1 MQAGVQFH
9 LPTYKDVPIPELIEL
24 AKTARS
30 GGMTQIWVTD
40 NLQSRNAF
48 VVLAALASKVPIN
61 LGTAVVVQYFRNPVD
76 VADSVA
82 AISEIMDGPEL
93 SIGLARGNPNTPNLV
108 ETGNPVSMLRETAQC
123 LHGLLTG
130 EAVSF
135 ADFPILASYFNFNSK
150 ASFQLNFQPK
160 TTIRLYC
167 GGNGPLSL
175 AVGGEFMDG
184 LIFGGEFK
192 AVAST
197 GRMPEALRTFDA
209 AATKAGK
216 KEALPKIADIK
227 LSVSRNKKAARDFA
241 KHGAGRR
248 LVNLRRRGYTPDD
261 IQRLGV
267 ALEDVDLLDKAE
279 GEGSSTE
286 GLVTDA
292 MVDAVYVAGEP
303 DFCAERMAEV
313 QKTAQEHGF
322 QQLMFSE
329 LGPNV
334 EESMQLLCDEIL
346 PAL

>member
-9 LPTYKDVPIPELIEL
+9 LPTYKDVPISELIEL

-30 GGMTQIWVTD
+30 GGVTQIWVTD

-48 VVLAALASKVPIN
+48 VVLAALASNIPIN

-82 AISEIMDGPEL
+82 AISEIMDGTEL

-108 ETGNPVSMLRETAQC
+108 DTGKPVSMLRETAQC
-123 LHGLLTG
+123 LHGLLAG

-135 ADFPILASYFNFNSK
+135 ADYPTLASYFN
-150 ASFQLNFQPK
+150 
-160 TTIRLYC
+160 
-167 GGNGPLSL
+167 
-175 AVGGEFMDG
+175 
-184 LIFGGEFK
+184 FK

-197 GRMPEALRTFDA
+197 GRMPEALRTFDD

-216 KEALPKIADIK
+216 KEALPKIAEIK
-227 LSVSRNKKAARDFA
+227 LSVSRNKRAARDFA

-248 LVNLRRRGYTPDD
+248 LVNMRRRGYTPDD
-261 IQRLGV
+261 FQKLSV

-279 GEGSSTE
+279 QEGSSTE
-286 GLVTDA
+286 GQVTDA
-292 MVDAVYVAGEP
+292 MIDAVYVAGEP
-303 DFCAERMAEV
+303 DFCAERMIEV

-346 PAL
+346 PCL